1 MSITLSYWDIRGLA
15 EPSRLLLRY
24 ADADWT
30 DDRQADRDS
39 WLAKKFD
46 LGLEFPNLPYL
57 IDGDVKLTQSLAIIR
72 YLGRKFNLAGTN
84 EAEQVRCDVAEQEIM
99 DMKMAQGKL
108 CYNPEMEKLKAEY
121 LINLVVKLGLME
133 KFLGSGPWV
142 AGEKM
147 TYVDFLAYEYFDHIR
162 RQFPDNFKDTANINA
177 FMARFEALQ
186 SLKKWFDSDLCK
198 APAYI
203 HGPMASWNGKD

>member
-1 MSITLSYWDIRGLA
+1 MA

-72 YLGRKFNLAGTN
+72 YLGRKFNLAATN

-133 KFLGSGPWV
+133 KFLGAGPWV